1 MSEENTK
8 NNAENEEVSSN
19 TSSQQSPD
27 QGQPTKENEDDI
39 VLENDSSLE
48 PEQGTGGFSVDDSGI
63 TDDAEAKIKKLKEKL
78 KQCEK
83 EKGEYLDGWQ
93 RTKAE
98 LVNARK
104 EDEKRMADFVK
115 YAEQSLLN
123 ELLPLADNFERAFS
137 EQSWKDVDKTWQDGI
152 KYLYDQLIKILKEH
166 NLEQINAEGQKF
178 NPEEHEAVEEIEVD
192 DESKDGI
199 VIESS
204 RCGYRINDKIIRP
217 AQVKVGK
224 RK

>member
-1 MSEENTK
+1 
-8 NNAENEEVSSN
+8 
-19 TSSQQSPD
+19 
-27 QGQPTKENEDDI
+27 
-39 VLENDSSLE
+39 
-48 PEQGTGGFSVDDSGI
+48 
-63 TDDAEAKIKKLKEKL
+63 
-78 KQCEK
+78 
-83 EKGEYLDGWQ
+83 
-93 RTKAE
+93 
-98 LVNARK
+98 
-104 EDEKRMADFVK
+104 
-115 YAEQSLLN
+115 
-123 ELLPLADNFERAFS
+123 
-137 EQSWKDVDKTWQDGI
+137 
-152 KYLYDQLIKILKEH
+152 LKEH